1 MALILGFIV
10 LFCIVQF
17 SYISSSLR
25 PEVMHLINSDY
36 LLVNGDGLFRFKI
49 DNLNKIEKIKL
60 FNEDQNLLANQNNN
74 QNIYRFKCFEEN
86 ICIFINNFIYIFSS
100 DGNIIKKIN
109 ISDENNNGGY
119 IIAPYN
125 IALKDLNT
133 FNYILF
139 TINSKGNL
147 LYYFYSLNNNSYENL
162 ALIKNEIPI
171 FEKERSFNLKE
182 IDFTCQLIPNSII
195 CFFSNG
201 NNNGILIKNFSVDFE
216 KKKIKLINFSVPEV
230 KLNFNGKIIK
240 SLLNKGNS
248 RIFILYSTKDSK
260 NNKARQRC
268 TIYNIKSNKLEFLT
282 EINDVIDNYNNY
294 SKRNFG
300 SISNVEYHDSIK
312 KYILYC
318 LNRKNE
324 LFIIELDENF
334 KIEKTANYIL
344 ENKSF
349 EIINFSLINYNRNYQ
364 IILLAKKNNSNIN
377 NNGSIIISSYP
388 INYYPNNFIRNL
400 EDKGGNNNPGQGGD
414 IPDQKE
420 ESDSPNGGNGGGDG
434 GNKDDQH
441 FFYP

>member
-17 SYISSSLR
+17 SSISSSLR

-74 QNIYRFKCFEEN
+74 QNIYPFKCFEEN

-201 NNNGILIKNFSVDFE
+201 NNNGILIKNFLSILKR
-216 KKKIKLINFSVPEV
+216 KK
-230 KLNFNGKIIK
+230 
-240 SLLNKGNS
+240 
-248 RIFILYSTKDSK
+248 
-260 NNKARQRC
+260 
-268 TIYNIKSNKLEFLT
+268 
-282 EINDVIDNYNNY
+282 
-294 SKRNFG
+294 
-300 SISNVEYHDSIK
+300 
-312 KYILYC
+312 
-318 LNRKNE
+318 
-324 LFIIELDENF
+324 
-334 KIEKTANYIL
+334 
-344 ENKSF
+344 
-349 EIINFSLINYNRNYQ
+349 
-364 IILLAKKNNSNIN
+364 
-377 NNGSIIISSYP
+377 
-388 INYYPNNFIRNL
+388 
-400 EDKGGNNNPGQGGD
+400 
-414 IPDQKE
+414 
-420 ESDSPNGGNGGGDG
+420 
-434 GNKDDQH
+434 
-441 FFYP
+441 